1 MRNINMYGEKPRQ
14 RKSLHYGTRPIS
26 NYKSRE
32 KISWKVVCTQLE
44 LGMVVIEMFTY

>member
-1 MRNINMYGEKPRQ
+1 MVKNQDKEKAYIMAQGPSAIT
-14 RKSLHYGTRPIS
+14 SLG
-26 NYKSRE
+26 K